1 MHVLFI
7 HQAFPAQFGRL
18 ALELTRRY
26 GWKCS
31 FLIEDL
37 SNCPTPTPEMLEK
50 LQLHRLGL
58 SEEFRNHPP
67 TPWPQSFGRSLDL
80 SQAVFDAVRSRPWLR
95 PDLVV
100 SHAPDGTPTL
110 FVPELLDCPIVNYCE
125 YYFARNRQD
134 LSYRLDLPPAEPAPF
149 FPRCIN
155 AITLV
160 NLVACD
166 SGYAPTQ
173 WQRDSFPAR
182 FRHKIEVHFDGIDTD
197 LYRRRPVPRVVG
209 GRTIPGGKRVVTYV
223 ARGLESMRGFDL
235 FMRVAAGIA
244 RARSDV
250 VFLIAGKDKT
260 YYGWDQLCT
269 GTDNFKEWVLA
280 RGDYDPSRFVFLGQ
294 IPPAQLAEVFCMSDL
309 HLYLT
314 VPFVVSWSLVNAL
327 ASGCVVLGSDVAPVR
342 EMITPGRNG
351 LLAPL
356 FDIEQLTETALR
368 VLDDPGAHAP
378 LGQAAQALVEEK
390 YSIDVAVPELKEYF
404 ERVAARKRG

>member
-18 ALELTRRY
+18 ALELTKRY

-31 FLIEDL
+31 FLIEAL
-37 SNCPTPTPEMLEK
+37 SNCPTPSPEMLEK
-50 LQLHRLGL
+50 VQLHRLGL
-58 SEEFRNHPP
+58 SDEFRNHPP
-67 TPWPQSFGRSLDL
+67 TPWPQSYARSLDL
-80 SQAVFDAVRSRPWLR
+80 SQAVFEAVRARPWLR
-95 PDLVV
+95 HDLVV

-110 FVPELLDCPIVNYCE
+110 FLPEALDCPIVNYCE
-125 YYFARNRQD
+125 YYFARSRRD

-182 FRHKIEVHFDGIDTD
+182 FRNRIEVHFDGVDTE

-209 GRTIPGGKRVVTYV
+209 GRTIPPGTRVVTYV

-235 FMRVAAGIA
+235 FMRVAQHIA
-244 RARSDV
+244 RRRSDV
-250 VFLIAGKDKT
+250 LFLIAGKDKT

-280 RGDYDPSRFVFLGQ
+280 RGEYDPSRFVFLGQ
-294 IPPAQLAEVFCMSDL
+294 IPPAQLADVFCLSDL

-314 VPFVVSWSLVNAL
+314 VPFVLSWSLVNAL
-327 ASGCVVLGSDVAPVR
+327 SSGCVVLGSDVPPVR
-342 EMITPGRNG
+342 EVITPGRNG
-351 LLAPL
+351 LVAPL
-356 FDIEQLTETALR
+356 FDIEQLAETALR
-368 VLDDPGAHAP
+368 VLDDPATHAP
-378 LGQAAQALVEEK
+378 LGRAARSLVEEK
-390 YSIDVAVPELKEYF
+390 YSIEVAVPELKEYF
-404 ERVAARKRG
+404 ERVASRKRP